1 MSRTAENEGRSCA
14 HDRGSVLIL
23 GICLVAVC
31 LLGVLVAVD
40 ACAAFLK
47 RSALLAVAD
56 SAALAG
62 AQAIDIGAYYANGAS
77 QGTRLDPVDVAV
89 AARRQVQ
96 RAENASQITVEAI
109 DTDGQTVRVRLRE
122 PLHLPFL
129 RTALGDVVRVEATAR
144 LDYRLDAQANQ

>member
-1 MSRTAENEGRSCA
+1 MTQRSTPSD
-14 HDRGSVLIL
+14 DRGSVLIL

-40 ACAAFLK
+40 ACTAFLK

-62 AQAIDIGAYYANGAS
+62 AQAIDIGAYYAHGAT
-77 QGTRLDPVDVAV
+77 QGTRLDPADVSS

-96 RAENASQITVEAI
+96 RADNAGQITVEAI
-109 DTDGQTVRVRLRE
+109 DTDGQTVRVRLRQ
-122 PLHLPFL
+122 PLQLPFL

-144 LDYRLDAQANQ
+144 LDYRLDESPDGQPDG